1 VEPAARASL
10 ARFSDPE
17 QLICAIRG
25 ARLDPCQLSPNPS
38 VSELSRISFPR
49 CSLDTS
55 RLGPGFSLHG
65 AMAPDC
71 YTLVYVAT
79 CPTAATAFQFGITHG
94 PDMLGW
100 FHPGADVE
108 VITPPGFSTV
118 TLTVPIPY
126 FHHALN
132 LLFPEFPDQLLHH
145 SAALAPVPASL
156 RDLDSLIAS
165 LRPLINAQ
173 PAEAT
178 QPEAAALLHHAEPLA
193 IDRFIAALLSGCSNR
208 HLLPS
213 PRLSHRFQKL
223 RAARDF
229 IHAHLDRPLATSE
242 ICAAVG
248 LSRRGLELLFRSLLD
263 VSPATYLRHQRLHRA
278 RQALLAAQPA
288 PGTVKRIALASGF
301 WHLGRFASDYRSLF
315 GDSPA
320 TTLAT
325 RPRLSAP

>member
-1 VEPAARASL
+1 MEPAARASL

-17 QLICAIRG
+17 QLIGAIRG
-25 ARLDPCQLSPNPS
+25 ARLDPCQLSPIPS

-49 CSLDTS
+49 SSLDTS

-79 CPTAATAFQFGITHG
+79 CPTAATAFHFGITHG

-100 FHPGADVE
+100 FHPGAGVE

-118 TLTVPIPY
+118 TLTVPIPD

-145 SAALAPVPASL
+145 SAALAPDPSSL

-178 QPEAAALLHHAEPLA
+178 PPDGPSLLHHAEPLA

-248 LSRRGLELLFRSLLD
+248 LSRRGLELLFRTLLD

-288 PGTVKRIALASGF
+288 PGTVKRIALTAGF

-315 GDSPA
+315 GESPA

-325 RPRLSAP
+325 RPPLSAP

>member
-1 VEPAARASL
+1 
-10 ARFSDPE
+10 
-17 QLICAIRG
+17 
-25 ARLDPCQLSPNPS
+25 
-38 VSELSRISFPR
+38 
-49 CSLDTS
+49 
-55 RLGPGFSLHG
+55 
-65 AMAPDC
+65 MAPDC

-79 CPTAATAFQFGITHG
+79 CPTAATAFHFGITHG

-100 FHPGADVE
+100 FHPGAGVE

-118 TLTVPIPY
+118 TLTVPIPD

-132 LLFPEFPDQLLHH
+132 LLFPEFPDQLLQR

-156 RDLDSLIAS
+156 RDLDSLVAS
-165 LRPLINAQ
+165 LRPLVTAQ
-173 PAEAT
+173 RAETT
-178 QPEAAALLHHAEPLA
+178 QPEASSLLHHAEPLA
-193 IDRFIAALLSGCSNR
+193 LDRFIAALLSGCSN
-208 HLLPS
+208 HHFLPDL
-213 PRLSHRFQKL
+213 RLSRRFQKL
-223 RAARDF
+223 RIARDF
-229 IHAHLDRPLATSE
+229 IHANVHRPLATSE

-288 PGTVKRIALASGF
+288 PGTVKRIALSAGF

-325 RPRLSAP
+325 RPRISAP

>member
-17 QLICAIRG
+17 QLIGAIRG
-25 ARLDPCQLSPNPS
+25 ARLDPCQLSPIPS

-49 CSLDTS
+49 STLDTS
-55 RLGPGFSLHG
+55 SLGPGFSLHG

-71 YTLVYVAT
+71 YTLVYVAA

-118 TLTVPIPY
+118 TLTVPIPD

-132 LLFPEFPDQLLHH
+132 LLFPEFPDQFLHQ
-145 SAALAPVPASL
+145 SAALAPSPSSL
-156 RDLDSLIAS
+156 RDLDSLVAA

-173 PAEAT
+173 PTEA
-178 QPEAAALLHHAEPLA
+178 QSLLHHAEPLA
-193 IDRFIAALLSGCSNR
+193 IDRFVTALLSGCSN
-208 HLLPS
+208 HQFLPDL
-213 PRLSHRFQKL
+213 RLSRRFQKL
-223 RAARDF
+223 RIARDF
-229 IHAHLDRPLATSE
+229 IHANLARPIATTD

-288 PGTVKRIALASGF
+288 PGTVKRIALSAGF

-320 TTLAT
+320 ATLAA